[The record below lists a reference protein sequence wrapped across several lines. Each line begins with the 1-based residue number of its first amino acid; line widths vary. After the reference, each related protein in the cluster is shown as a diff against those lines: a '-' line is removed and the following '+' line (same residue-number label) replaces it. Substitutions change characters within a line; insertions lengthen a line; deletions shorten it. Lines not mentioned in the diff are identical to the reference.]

1 MAFKHIISRDNP
13 VFKQLKKLADHS
25 RERRQ
30 TGKTLLDGV
39 HLLEAYIESFGLPEL
54 LIIPEGQS
62 STEATG
68 LIQQLV
74 DGDEVPTVMFP
85 TLMFAE
91 LTPVASPTGVL
102 ALIKTPEI
110 SLPESADFLLMLEDI
125 QDPGNLGAI
134 LRSAAAAGVD
144 IVYLSI
150 GSADVWSPKA
160 MRGGQGAQ
168 FVLPII
174 QRADLI
180 NIASQFNGNILATT
194 MEGESLFAQDLT
206 GQIAFMVGNEG
217 AGLSHALMNVATN
230 RVAVPMCNKLGRK
243 KIESLNATTAA
254 TVCMFE
260 RVRQLTA
267 CGRN

>member
-13 VFKQLKKLADHS
+13 VFKHLKKLADNA

-39 HLLEAYIESFGLPEL
+39 HLIEGYIESFGLPEL

-62 STEATG
+62 STEATA
-68 LIQQLV
+68 LIQNIV
-74 DGDEVPTVMFP
+74 DGDDVPTVMFP

-102 ALIKTPEI
+102 ALIKIPIIALSEI
-110 SLPESADFLLMLEDI
+110 TDFVLMLEDI
-125 QDPGNLGAI
+125 QDPGNLGAV

-144 IVYLSI
+144 VVYLSL
-150 GSADVWSPKA
+150 GSTDAWSPKA
-160 MRGGQGAQ
+160 LRGGQGAQ

-174 QRADLI
+174 ERADLM
-180 NIASQFNGNILATT
+180 NIASHFNGNTLATT
-194 MEGESLFAQDLT
+194 MEGESLFTQNLT
-206 GQIAFMVGNEG
+206 GRVAFMVGNEG
-217 AGLSHALMNVATN
+217 AGLSCALMNVATK
-230 RVAVPMCNKLGRK
+230 RVVIPMSSKLGRR

-260 RVRQLTA
+260 RVRQLSDY
-267 CGRN
+267 